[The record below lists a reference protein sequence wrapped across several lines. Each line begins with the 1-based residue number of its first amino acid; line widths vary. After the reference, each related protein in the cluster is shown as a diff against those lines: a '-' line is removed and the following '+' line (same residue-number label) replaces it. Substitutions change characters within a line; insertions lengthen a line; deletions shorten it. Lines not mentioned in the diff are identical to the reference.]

1 MLLDSFVVIAEKY
14 KKTNISMVY
23 NIMNAIE
30 KHAGISGY
38 PLIVFGETAAPVIDN
53 YTYNLYASRIYG
65 EVPLLGSRSI
75 VDHGIHEAYEWAQDF
90 GFVGNVHVIVIW
102 SADYKSRS
110 LEYYLNLL
118 SNFSEKATIIVLR
131 PSIPSWLAAIDL
143 LDNFNIKKVRKTTN
157 PSRLV
162 SDIFKESNN

>member
-1 MLLDSFVVIAEKY
+1 MLDSFIVVAEKY
-14 KKTNISMVY
+14 KKTNINIVY

-30 KHAGISGY
+30 KYTGISGY

-53 YTYNLYASRIYG
+53 YTDRLYASRIYG

-75 VDHGIHEAYEWAQDF
+75 VDYGIHEAYEWAQDF
-90 GFVGNVHVIVIW
+90 DFINNIHVIVIW

-110 LEYYLNLL
+110 LEYYLGLL

-131 PSIPSWLAAIDL
+131 PSVPSWLATIDL
-143 LDNFNIKKVRKTTN
+143 LDYFNVKKVRKTTN
-157 PSRLV
+157 PNRLV
-162 SDIFKESNN
+162 SDIFKNSNN